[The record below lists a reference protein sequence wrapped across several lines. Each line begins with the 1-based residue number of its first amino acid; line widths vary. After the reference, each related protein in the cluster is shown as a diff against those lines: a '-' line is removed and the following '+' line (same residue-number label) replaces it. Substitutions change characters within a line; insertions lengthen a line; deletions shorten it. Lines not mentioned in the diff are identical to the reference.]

1 MEINAGNTAWV
12 LMSTALV
19 MLMLPGLA
27 LFYGGL
33 VRAKNVLSTIMHSF
47 FGLAIVT
54 VVWVIVGFSL
64 AFDDSVGNLGIV
76 GGLDYAFFQGVGMEP
91 NPDYAEGIPFV
102 LFATF
107 QMMFAA
113 ITPALISG
121 AFAER
126 KRFGAFVLFAIAW
139 SILVYS
145 PMAHMIWGP
154 NGLLG
159 AQLGALDFAGG
170 TVVHI
175 ASGVSALVV
184 ALVIGRRRAGH
195 HVEPHDVPMTVL
207 GAGLLWF
214 GWFGFNAGSAL
225 AADGLAAQALM
236 VTTVAAA
243 AGMLTWVGA
252 SYARGRK
259 VSVVGAA
266 AGAVAGLVAITPA
279 AGFVTVGGALIL
291 GLAAGAICFA
301 ATLLRGRLRIDDSL
315 DVFAVHGVGGI
326 IGAVGVG
333 VLAVGAIGGASG
345 LIEGNAEQL
354 VVQVIAVAFTVVF
367 ASVMTFMIIKV
378 IDLVLGLRVEQ
389 ESEDAG
395 LDISVHGETAY
406 VPWSGQPGAGSAA
419 VAANG
424 SASMQPSASPTSPTS
439 TETEPA

>member
-1 MEINAGNTAWV
+1 MINSGDTAWL

-33 VRAKNVLSTIMHSF
+33 VRAKNVLSTIGHSF

-54 VVWVIVGFSL
+54 VIWVIVGFSL
-64 AFDDSVGNLGIV
+64 AFAPSVGDLGIV
-76 GGLDYAFFQGVGMEP
+76 GGLDFIFFQDVGMEP
-91 NPDYAEGIPFV
+91 NPDYAPGIPFV

-126 KRFGAFVLFAIAW
+126 KRFGAFVLFTIAW
-139 SILVYS
+139 SLLVYS
-145 PMAHMIWGP
+145 PMAHMVWG
-154 NGLLG
+154 GGILSE
-159 AQLGALDFAGG
+159 LGALDFAGG

-184 ALVIGRRRAGH
+184 ALVMGKRVAGH

-252 SYARGRK
+252 AYVRGRK
-259 VSVVGAA
+259 ISVVGAA

-291 GLAAGAICFA
+291 GLVAGVVCFG
-301 ATLLRGRLRIDDSL
+301 ATLLRDRLAIDDSL

-326 IGAVGVG
+326 W
-333 VLAVGAIGGASG
+333 GAIGVGIFAVAAIGGVSG
-345 LIEGNAEQL
+345 LVEGNPEQL
-354 VVQVIAVAFTVVF
+354 VIQLVTVAFTVVF
-367 ASVMTFMIIKV
+367 ASVMTFIIIKV
-378 IDLVLGLRVEQ
+378 IDIALGLRVDESQ
-389 ESEDAG
+389 EEAG
-395 LDISVHGETAY
+395 LDIAVHGETAY
-406 VPWSGQPGAGSAA
+406 VPWSGSTSGIVSSDPTVEAA
-419 VAANG
+419 TPPA
-424 SASMQPSASPTSPTS
+424 T
-439 TETEPA
+439 TEAEPA

>member
-1 MEINAGNTAWV
+1 MPIDTGNTAWM

-54 VVWVIVGFSL
+54 VVWVILGFSL
-64 AFDDSVGNLGIV
+64 AFAPSIDGLGVV
-76 GGLDYAFFQGVGMEP
+76 GGFDYALFNGVGMEP
-91 NPDYAEGIPFV
+91 NAAFYGANGVPFV

-126 KRFGAFVLFAIAW
+126 KRFGAFVLFTIAW
-139 SILVYS
+139 SLLVYS
-145 PMAHMIWGP
+145 PMAHMVWGG
-154 NGLLG
+154 GLLS
-159 AQLGALDFAGG
+159 QLGALDFAGG

-184 ALVIGRRRAGH
+184 ALVMGKRVSGH

-225 AADGLAAQALM
+225 AADGLASQALM

-243 AGMLTWVGA
+243 AGTLTWVGA
-252 SYARGRK
+252 SYARNRK

-291 GLAAGAICFA
+291 GLVAGAICFA
-301 ATLLRGRLRIDDSL
+301 ATLLRDRLAIDDAL
-315 DVFAVHGVGGI
+315 DVFAVHGVGGMW
-326 IGAVGVG
+326 GAIGVG
-333 VLAVGAIGGASG
+333 LFAVAGIGGASG
-345 LIEGNAEQL
+345 LIEGNVEQL
-354 VVQVIAVAFTVVF
+354 VDQLIAVGVTVVF
-367 ASVMTFMIIKV
+367 CSVMTFIIIKV
-378 IDLVLGLRVEQ
+378 IDVVLGLRVR
-389 ESEDAG
+389 EDEEEAG
-395 LDISVHGETAY
+395 LDIAVHGETAY
-406 VPWSGQPGAGSAA
+406 VPWSGMPGGVPS
-419 VAANG
+419 
-424 SASMQPSASPTSPTS
+424 SASVAHAPVLSSASTSAPFK
-439 TETEPA
+439 P

>member
-1 MEINAGNTAWV
+1 MIDTGNTAWV

-64 AFDDSVGNLGIV
+64 AFGESVGGLGIV
-76 GGLDYAFFQGVGMEP
+76 GGFDYIFFNGVGMEP

-126 KRFGAFVLFAIAW
+126 KRFGAFVLFTIVW
-139 SILVYS
+139 SLLVYS
-145 PMAHMIWGP
+145 PMAHMVWGG
-154 NGLLG
+154 GLLSSLG
-159 AQLGALDFAGG
+159 ENGALDFAGG
-170 TVVHI
+170 TVVHV

-184 ALVIGRRRAGH
+184 ALVMGRRVAGH

-252 SYARGRK
+252 SYLKGRK
-259 VSVVGAA
+259 ISVVGAA

-291 GLAAGAICFA
+291 GLVAGFVCFG
-301 ATLLRGRLRIDDSL
+301 ATLLRDRLAIDDAL

-326 IGAVGVG
+326 W
-333 VLAVGAIGGASG
+333 GAIGVGIFAVAAIGGVSG
-345 LIEGNAEQL
+345 LVEGNPEQL
-354 VVQVIAVAFTVVF
+354 VVQIVAVAFTVVF
-367 ASVMTFMIIKV
+367 ASTMTFVIIKV
-378 IDLVLGLRVEQ
+378 IDAVIGLRVRE
-389 ESEDAG
+389 EEEEAG
-395 LDISVHGETAY
+395 LDVTVHGETAY
-406 VPWSGQPGAGSAA
+406 VPWAGSASGA
-419 VAANG
+419 VAAPV
-424 SASMQPSASPTSPTS
+424 AEAPTAPVG
-439 TETEPA
+439 EAEPA

>member
-1 MEINAGNTAWV
+1 MTINSGDTAWL

-54 VVWVIVGFSL
+54 VVWVAVGFSL
-64 AFDDSVGNLGIV
+64 AFAPSVGDFGIV
-76 GGLDYAFFQGVGMEP
+76 GGLDFVLFQGVGMEP
-91 NPDYAEGIPFV
+91 NPDYAEGVPFV

-126 KRFGAFVLFAIAW
+126 KRFGAFVLFTLAW

-145 PMAHMIWGP
+145 PMAHMVWG
-154 NGLLG
+154 GGIL
-159 AQLGALDFAGG
+159 AELGALDFAGG

-184 ALVIGRRRAGH
+184 ALVIGKRVAGH

-214 GWFGFNAGSAL
+214 GWFGFNAGSSL

-243 AGMLTWVGA
+243 AGMLTWVGV

-279 AGFVTVGGALIL
+279 AGFVGVGGALII
-291 GLAAGAICFA
+291 GLAAGGVCFG
-301 ATLLRGRLRIDDSL
+301 ATLLRERLAIDDSL
-315 DVFAVHGVGGI
+315 DVFAVHGVGGM

-333 VLAVGAIGGASG
+333 VLAIASVGGASG
-345 LIEGNAEQL
+345 LIEGNVDQL
-354 VVQVIAVAFTVVF
+354 VVQIIAVAFTVVF
-367 ASVMTFMIIKV
+367 SAVMTFVIIKV
-378 IDLVLGLRVEQ
+378 IDVVLGLRVE
-389 ESEDAG
+389 EEDEEAG

-406 VPWSGQPGAGSAA
+406 VPWSGQAVSMAASADADAGPELLRNPPA
-419 VAANG
+419 
-424 SASMQPSASPTSPTS
+424 
-439 TETEPA
+439 TEAEPA

>member
-1 MEINAGNTAWV
+1 MIDTGNTAWV

-64 AFDDSVGNLGIV
+64 AFGESFGGLGIV
-76 GGLDYAFFQGVGMEP
+76 GGFDYILFSGVGMEP

-126 KRFGAFVLFAIAW
+126 KRFGAFVLFTIVW
-139 SILVYS
+139 SLLVYS
-145 PMAHMIWGP
+145 PMAHMVWGG
-154 NGLLG
+154 GLLSSLG
-159 AQLGALDFAGG
+159 ENGALDFAGG
-170 TVVHI
+170 TVVHV

-184 ALVIGRRRAGH
+184 ALVMGRRVAGH

-252 SYARGRK
+252 SYLKGRK
-259 VSVVGAA
+259 ISVVGAA

-291 GLAAGAICFA
+291 GLVAGVVCFG
-301 ATLLRGRLRIDDSL
+301 ATLLRDRLAIDDAL

-326 IGAVGVG
+326 W
-333 VLAVGAIGGASG
+333 GAIGVGIFAVAAIGGVSG
-345 LIEGNAEQL
+345 LVEGNPEQL
-354 VVQVIAVAFTVVF
+354 VIQIVAVAFTVVF
-367 ASVMTFMIIKV
+367 ASTMTFVIIKV
-378 IDLVLGLRVEQ
+378 IDAVIGLRVRE
-389 ESEDAG
+389 EDEEAG
-395 LDISVHGETAY
+395 LDVAVHGETAY
-406 VPWSGQPGAGSAA
+406 VPWAGSTS
-419 VAANG
+419 G
-424 SASMQPSASPTSPTS
+424 ASTSIASTGVMTVEPPAPPA
-439 TETEPA
+439 TEAEPA

>member
-1 MEINAGNTAWV
+1 MAIDTGNTAWM

-47 FGLAIVT
+47 FGLALVT
-54 VVWVIVGFSL
+54 VVWVIIGFSL
-64 AFDDSVGNLGIV
+64 AFAPSVGGLGIV
-76 GGLDYAFFQGVGMEP
+76 GGLDFAFFQGVGMEP
-91 NPDYAEGIPFV
+91 VEGFGGANGIPFV
-102 LFATF
+102 LFATY

-126 KRFGAFVLFAIAW
+126 KRFGAFVLFTIAW

-145 PMAHMIWGP
+145 PMAHMVWG
-154 NGLLG
+154 GGILFD
-159 AQLGALDFAGG
+159 LGALDFAGG

-184 ALVIGRRRAGH
+184 ALVMGKRVAGH

-225 AADGLAAQALM
+225 SAGGLASQALM

-243 AGMLTWVGA
+243 AGTLTWVGA
-252 SYARGRK
+252 SYAKGRK

-279 AGFVTVGGALIL
+279 AGFVTVGGALVL
-291 GLAAGAICFA
+291 GLVAGAVCFT
-301 ATLLRGRLRIDDSL
+301 ATLLRDRLAIDDSL

-326 IGAVGVG
+326 WGAVGVG
-333 VLAVGAIGGASG
+333 VLAVAGVGGVSG
-345 LIEGNAEQL
+345 LVEGNVDQL
-354 VVQVIAVAFTVVF
+354 LVQLAAVAVTVVF
-367 ASVMTFMIIKV
+367 ASVMTFVIIKV
-378 IDLVLGLRVEQ
+378 IDLILGLRVAPDAE
-389 ESEDAG
+389 EAG
-395 LDISVHGETAY
+395 LDIAVHGETAY
-406 VPWSGQPGAGSAA
+406 VPWSGAPAGVTSRAA
-419 VAANG
+419 VAHAPAG
-424 SASMQPSASPTSPTS
+424 ATTTSVAAAKS
-439 TETEPA
+439 

>member
-1 MEINAGNTAWV
+1 MIDSGNTAWL

-47 FGLAIVT
+47 FGLALVT
-54 VVWVIVGFSL
+54 VIWVIVGFSL
-64 AFDDSVGNLGIV
+64 AFSPSVGGLGVV
-76 GGLDYAFFQGVGMEP
+76 GGLDFIFFNDVGMEP
-91 NPDYAEGIPFV
+91 NPDYAEGVPFV
-102 LFATF
+102 LFASF

-126 KRFGAFVLFAIAW
+126 KRFGAFVLFTIAW

-145 PMAHMIWGP
+145 PMAHMVWG
-154 NGLLG
+154 GGILSE
-159 AQLGALDFAGG
+159 LGALDFAGG
-170 TVVHI
+170 TVVHV

-184 ALVIGRRRAGH
+184 ALVMGRRVAGH

-252 SYARGRK
+252 SYLKGRK
-259 VSVVGAA
+259 ISVVGAA

-291 GLAAGAICFA
+291 GLVAGVVCFG
-301 ATLLRGRLRIDDSL
+301 ATLLRDRLAIDDAL

-326 IGAVGVG
+326 WGAIGVG
-333 VLAVGAIGGASG
+333 VFAVAAVGGVPG
-345 LIEGNAEQL
+345 LIEGNVDQL
-354 VVQVIAVAFTVVF
+354 IIQIVAVAFTVVF
-367 ASVMTFMIIKV
+367 ASSMTFVIIKV
-378 IDLVLGLRVEQ
+378 IDLALGLRVNE
-389 ESEDAG
+389 EEEETG
-395 LDISVHGETAY
+395 LDIAVHGETAY
-406 VPWSGQPGAGSAA
+406 VPWSGSTNGVTTNGVITSAA
-419 VAANG
+419 
-424 SASMQPSASPTSPTS
+424 SAEPPAPPA
-439 TETEPA
+439 TEAEPA

>member
-1 MEINAGNTAWV
+1 VTINAGDTAWL

-54 VVWVIVGFSL
+54 VVWVVIGFSL
-64 AFDDSVGNLGIV
+64 AFAPSVGDIGIV
-76 GGLDYAFFQGVGMEP
+76 GGLDFIFFQGVGMEP

-126 KRFGAFVLFAIAW
+126 KRFGAFVLFTLAW

-145 PMAHMIWGP
+145 PMAHMVWG
-154 NGLLG
+154 GGIL
-159 AQLGALDFAGG
+159 AELGALDFAGG

-184 ALVIGRRRAGH
+184 ALVIGRRVAGH

-279 AGFVTVGGALIL
+279 AGFVTVGGALLI
-291 GLAAGAICFA
+291 GLAAGVVCFG
-301 ATLLRGRLRIDDSL
+301 ATLLRERLSIDDSL

-333 VLAVGAIGGASG
+333 VFAVAAIGGASG
-345 LIEGNAEQL
+345 LIEGNVEQL
-354 VVQVIAVAFTVVF
+354 VVQVVAVAFTVVF
-367 ASVMTFMIIKV
+367 ASVMTFVIIKV
-378 IDLVLGLRVEQ
+378 IDVVLGLRVE
-389 ESEDAG
+389 EEDEEAG
-395 LDISVHGETAY
+395 LDIAVHGETAY
-406 VPWSGQPGAGSAA
+406 VPWSGQ
-419 VAANG
+419 AANMVALAKDADG
-424 SASMQPSASPTSPTS
+424 ADSVARNPAA
-439 TETEPA
+439 TEAEPA

>member
-1 MEINAGNTAWV
+1 MPIDTGNTAWL

-54 VVWVIVGFSL
+54 VVWVILGFSL
-64 AFDDSVGNLGIV
+64 AFAPSLGGLGIV
-76 GGLDYAFFQGVGMEP
+76 GGFDFVFFNGVGMEP
-91 NPDYAEGIPFV
+91 NESFYGANGVPFV

-107 QMMFAA
+107 QMMFAC

-126 KRFGAFVLFAIAW
+126 KRFGAFVLFTIAW
-139 SILVYS
+139 SLLVYS
-145 PMAHMIWGP
+145 PMAHMVWGG
-154 NGLLG
+154 GLLY
-159 AQLGALDFAGG
+159 QWGALDFAGG

-184 ALVIGRRRAGH
+184 ALVMGKRVAGH

-214 GWFGFNAGSAL
+214 GWFGFNAGSAV
-225 AADGLAAQALM
+225 AANGLAAQALM

-243 AGMLTWVGA
+243 AGTLTWVGA

-259 VSVVGAA
+259 VTVVGAA

-279 AGFVTVGGALIL
+279 AGFVTVGGALVL
-291 GLAAGAICFA
+291 GLVAGALCFSV
-301 ATLLRGRLRIDDSL
+301 TLIRDRLAIDDSL
-315 DVFAVHGVGGI
+315 DVFAVHGVGGMW
-326 IGAVGVG
+326 GAVGVG
-333 VLAVGAIGGASG
+333 IFAVASIGGFSG
-345 LIEGNAEQL
+345 LIEGNVNQL
-354 VVQVIAVAFTVVF
+354 LVQLAAVAVTVVF
-367 ASVMTFMIIKV
+367 ASVMTFVIIKV
-378 IDLVLGLRVEQ
+378 IDIALGLRVPSADE
-389 ESEDAG
+389 EAG
-395 LDISVHGETAY
+395 LDIAVHGETAY
-406 VPWSGQPGAGSAA
+406 VPWSGAPSSAIVAGSAKA
-419 VAANG
+419 
-424 SASMQPSASPTSPTS
+424 PSVPSSDGATPSPMPS
-439 TETEPA
+439 

>member
-1 MEINAGNTAWV
+1 MIDSGNTAWL

-33 VRAKNVLSTIMHSF
+33 VRAKNVLSTIGHSF

-54 VVWVIVGFSL
+54 VIWVIVGFSL
-64 AFDDSVGNLGIV
+64 AFAPSVGDLGIV
-76 GGLDYAFFQGVGMEP
+76 GGLDYIFFQDVGMEP
-91 NPDYAEGIPFV
+91 NPEYAPGIPFV

-126 KRFGAFVLFAIAW
+126 KRFGAFVLFTIAW

-145 PMAHMIWGP
+145 PMAHMVWGG
-154 NGLLG
+154 GLLS
-159 AQLGALDFAGG
+159 QLGALDFAGG

-175 ASGVSALVV
+175 ASGVSAQVV
-184 ALVIGRRRAGH
+184 ALVMGKRVAGH

-252 SYARGRK
+252 AYMRGRK
-259 VSVVGAA
+259 ISVVGAA

-291 GLAAGAICFA
+291 GLVAGVVCFG
-301 ATLLRGRLRIDDSL
+301 ATLLRDRLAIDDSL

-326 IGAVGVG
+326 WGAIGVG
-333 VLAVGAIGGASG
+333 VFAVAAIGGVSG
-345 LIEGNAEQL
+345 LVEGNPEQL
-354 VVQVIAVAFTVVF
+354 VIQLVTVAFTVVF
-367 ASVMTFMIIKV
+367 ASVMTFIIIKV
-378 IDLVLGLRVEQ
+378 IDVALGLRVDESQ
-389 ESEDAG
+389 EEAG
-395 LDISVHGETAY
+395 LDIAVHGETAY
-406 VPWSGQPGAGSAA
+406 VPWSGSTSGIVSSDST
-419 VAANG
+419 VEAANPP
-424 SASMQPSASPTSPTS
+424 AT
-439 TETEPA
+439 TEAEPA